1 MLGGHTPGMHD
12 DTEAVAVPPIP
23 ARMVNEVT
31 YCPRL
36 FFLEWVDRDFDD
48 NHFTVEGRAVHE
60 RIDEGEPTTPLGD
73 SDSPWQARSV
83 ELSSA
88 ILGVS
93 AKIDLVEAADGEVI
107 PVETK
112 RGKAPDVPE
121 GAYEPELVQLC
132 LYGLLLREAGYRVER
147 GEFYFAGSRKRVEVR
162 LDEALVAR
170 TLAMV
175 ELARSVAKAQVA
187 PAPLVAS
194 PKCVGCSLAGLC
206 LPDEVNLLA
215 GSEAPGPPRALL
227 PARDDAQ
234 PLYVQELGAKVG
246 VSGQCLQVKDRD
258 QRKLLEAPLV
268 DVSHVV
274 LMGNVQISSQAIRE
288 VTTRGVPVAWLSTGG
303 WLSGLLDGLGHGQV
317 ALRRAQYAAA
327 DDPVLCL
334 GLARAFVATKIANS
348 RTFLRRNLGTE
359 EPGLTLELA
368 QLGERAASAESLET
382 LLGLEGN
389 AARLYFENF
398 GRLLSNDNLGTF
410 DFKTRNRR
418 PPKDAVNALLSFA
431 YSMLT
436 KDVAVAARLV
446 GFDPYL
452 GFLHQPRAGRF
463 SLALDVME
471 ELRPI
476 VADSVVVNVINMSV
490 VTSKDFIRR
499 GVGVTLNA
507 EGRKKVLKAWER
519 RLSEQVTHP
528 LFGYRVSYRRILEM
542 QCRLLAR
549 HLRGEIPEYPGFK
562 TR

>member
-1 MLGGHTPGMHD
+1 MHD
-12 DTEAVAVPPIP
+12 DTDDVAVPPIP

-36 FFLEWVDRDFDD
+36 FYLEWVDRDFDD
-48 NHFTVEGRAVHE
+48 NYFTVEGRAVHE
-60 RIDEGEPTTPLGD
+60 RVDEGEPTAPLGD
-73 SDSPWQARSV
+73 EGTPWQARSV
-83 ELSSA
+83 ELSSTA
-88 ILGVS
+88 LGVS

-147 GEFYFAGSRKRVEVR
+147 GEFYFAGSRQRVEVR
-162 LDEALVAR
+162 FDDALVAR

-175 ELARSVAKAQVA
+175 ELARSVSRSAVA
-187 PAPLVAS
+187 PPPLVSS

-215 GSEAPGPPRALL
+215 AVEGRGPPRALL

-246 VSGQCLQVKDRD
+246 VSGHCLQVKDRE
-258 QRKLLEAPLV
+258 QKKLLDAPLV

-274 LMGNVQISSQAIRE
+274 LMGNVQMSSQAIRE
-288 VTTRGVPVAWLSTGG
+288 VTSRGVPVAWLSTGG

-327 DDPVLCL
+327 DDPARSLA
-334 GLARAFVATKIANS
+334 LARAFITAKIANS
-348 RTFLRRNLGTE
+348 RTFMRRNLGVD
-359 EPGLTLELA
+359 EPGLMLEFA
-368 QLGERAASAESLET
+368 QLGERAVSAESLET

-398 GRLLSNDNLGTF
+398 SRLLSNDALGTF

-476 VADSVVVNVINMSV
+476 VADSVVVNVINMGV

-528 LFGYRVSYRRILEM
+528 IFGYRVSYRRIFEM

>member
-1 MLGGHTPGMHD
+1 MHD
-12 DTEAVAVPPIP
+12 DTDDVAVPPIP

-60 RIDEGEPTTPLGD
+60 RVDEGEATTPL
-73 SDSPWQARSV
+73 SDAHTPWQARSV

-88 ILGVS
+88 TLGVS
-93 AKIDLVEAADGEVI
+93 AKIDLVEASDGEVI

-121 GAYEPELVQLC
+121 GAHEPELVQLC

-147 GEFYFAGSRKRVEVR
+147 GEFYFAGSRQRVEVR
-162 LDEALVAR
+162 FDEALVAR
-170 TLAMV
+170 TMAMV
-175 ELARSVAKAQVA
+175 ELARSVSKAAVA
-187 PAPLVAS
+187 PAPLVSS
-194 PKCVGCSLAGLC
+194 PKCVGCSLSGLC
-206 LPDEVNLLA
+206 LPDEVNLLTGA
-215 GSEAPGPPRALL
+215 EVNAPPRPLL

-246 VSGQCLQVKDRD
+246 VSGHCLQVKDRE
-258 QRKLLEAPLV
+258 QKKLLDAPLV

-288 VTTRGVPVAWLSTGG
+288 VTSRGVPVAWLTTGG

-327 DDPVLCL
+327 DDPGRSLS
-334 GLARAFVATKIANS
+334 LARAFITAKIANS
-348 RTFLRRNLGTE
+348 RTFLRRNLGVD
-359 EPGLTLELA
+359 EPGLMLELA
-368 QLGERAASAESLET
+368 QLGERAAAAESLDT

-398 GRLLSNDNLGTF
+398 SRLLSNDALGTF
-410 DFKTRNRR
+410 DFRTRNRR

-476 VADSVVVNVINMSV
+476 VADSVVVNVINTGV

-519 RLSEQVTHP
+519 RLSEQITHP
-528 LFGYRVSYRRILEM
+528 LFGYRVSYRRIFEM

>member
-1 MLGGHTPGMHD
+1 MHD
-12 DTEAVAVPPIP
+12 DIGDVAVPPIP
-23 ARMVNEVT
+23 ARMINEVS

-36 FFLEWVDRDFDD
+36 FYLEWVDRDFDD

-60 RIDEGEPTTPLGD
+60 RVDEGEPTAPLAD
-73 SDSPWQARSV
+73 ADRPWQARSV
-83 ELSSA
+83 ELSSVA
-88 ILGVS
+88 LGVS
-93 AKIDLVEAADGEVI
+93 AKIDLVEAADGEVM

-112 RGKAPDVPE
+112 RGEAPDVPE

-147 GEFYFAGSRKRVEVR
+147 GEFYFAKSRRRVEVR
-162 LDEALVAR
+162 LDEGLIAR
-170 TLAMV
+170 TREAV
-175 ELARSVAKAQVA
+175 KLARTVSRSAV
-187 PAPLVAS
+187 PPPPLIAS
-194 PKCVGCSLAGLC
+194 PKCVGCSLSGLC
-206 LPDEVNLLA
+206 LPDEVNLLSGVE
-215 GSEAPGPPRALL
+215 GSGPPRALL

-246 VSGQCLQVKDRD
+246 VSGHCLQVKDRE
-258 QRKLLEAPLV
+258 QKKLLDAPLV

-288 VTTRGVPVAWLSTGG
+288 VSSRGVPVAWLSTGG

-317 ALRRAQYAAA
+317 ALRQAQYAAA
-327 DDPVLCL
+327 ASPERRLA
-334 GLARAFVATKIANS
+334 LARVFVATKIVNS
-348 RTFLRRNLGTE
+348 RTFLRRNLGDD
-359 EPGLTLELA
+359 EPGLMLELA
-368 QLGERAASAESLET
+368 SLAERAAAAESLET

-398 GRLLSNDNLGTF
+398 GRLLKTDALGTF
-410 DFKTRNRR
+410 DFTTRNRR

-476 VADSVVVNVINMSV
+476 VADSVVVNVINMGV
-490 VTSKDFIRR
+490 VTAKDFIRR

-519 RLSEQVTHP
+519 RVSEQVTHP
-528 LFGYRVSYRRILEM
+528 LFGYRVSYRRIFEV

-549 HLRGEIPEYPGFK
+549 HLRGELPDYPGFK

>member
-1 MLGGHTPGMHD
+1 MHD
-12 DTEAVAVPPIP
+12 DTDDVAVPPIP

-60 RIDEGEPTTPLGD
+60 RVDDGEPTTPLGD
-73 SDSPWQARSV
+73 EGTPWQARSV
-83 ELSSA
+83 ELSSTA
-88 ILGVS
+88 LGVS

-147 GEFYFAGSRKRVEVR
+147 GAFYFAGSRQRVDVHF
-162 LDEALVAR
+162 DDALVAR

-175 ELARSVAKAQVA
+175 ELARSVSRSAVA
-187 PAPLVAS
+187 PPPLVSS
-194 PKCVGCSLAGLC
+194 PKCVGCSLSGLC

-215 GSEAPGPPRALL
+215 GVETSAPPRALL

-246 VSGQCLQVKDRD
+246 VSGHCLQVKDRE
-258 QRKLLEAPLV
+258 QKKLLDAPLV

-274 LMGNVQISSQAIRE
+274 LMGNVQMSSQAIRE
-288 VTTRGVPVAWLSTGG
+288 VTSRGVPVAWLSTGG

-327 DDPVLCL
+327 DDPARSLS
-334 GLARAFVATKIANS
+334 LARAFITAKIANS
-348 RTFLRRNLGTE
+348 RTFLRRNLGVD
-359 EPGLTLELA
+359 EPGLMLELS
-368 QLGERAASAESLET
+368 QLGERAATAESLDT

-398 GRLLSNDNLGTF
+398 SRLLSNDALGTF

-476 VADSVVVNVINMSV
+476 VADSVVVNVINMCV

-528 LFGYRVSYRRILEM
+528 IFGYRVSYRRIFEM

-549 HLRGEIPEYPGFK
+549 HLRGEIPEYPGFR

>member
-1 MLGGHTPGMHD
+1 MHADTD
-12 DTEAVAVPPIP
+12 DVAVPLIP

-36 FFLEWVDRDFDD
+36 FYLEWVDRDFDD

-60 RIDEGEPTTPLGD
+60 RVDEGEPTTPLGGEGT
-73 SDSPWQARSV
+73 PWQARSV
-83 ELSSA
+83 ELSSSA
-88 ILGVS
+88 LGVS
-93 AKIDLVEAADGEVI
+93 ARIDLVEAADGEVI

-147 GEFYFAGSRKRVEVR
+147 GEFYFAGSRQRVEVPF
-162 LDEALVAR
+162 DDALVAR
-170 TLAMV
+170 TMAMV
-175 ELARSVAKAQVA
+175 ELARSVSTSAVA
-187 PAPLVAS
+187 PPPLVSS
-194 PKCVGCSLAGLC
+194 PKCAGCSLAGLC

-215 GSEAPGPPRALL
+215 GVETNGLPRALL

-246 VSGQCLQVKDRD
+246 VSGHCLQVKDRE
-258 QRKLLEAPLV
+258 QKKLLDAPLV

-274 LMGNVQISSQAIRE
+274 LMGNVQMSSQAIRE
-288 VTTRGVPVAWLSTGG
+288 VTSRGVPVAWLSTGG

-327 DDPVLCL
+327 DDPARRLA
-334 GLARAFVATKIANS
+334 LARAFVTAKIANS
-348 RTFLRRNLGTE
+348 RTFMRRNLGVD
-359 EPGLTLELA
+359 EPGLMLELS

-398 GRLLSNDNLGTF
+398 SRLLSNDALGTF

-476 VADSVVVNVINMSV
+476 VADSVVVNVINMCV

-528 LFGYRVSYRRILEM
+528 LFGYRVSYRRIFEM